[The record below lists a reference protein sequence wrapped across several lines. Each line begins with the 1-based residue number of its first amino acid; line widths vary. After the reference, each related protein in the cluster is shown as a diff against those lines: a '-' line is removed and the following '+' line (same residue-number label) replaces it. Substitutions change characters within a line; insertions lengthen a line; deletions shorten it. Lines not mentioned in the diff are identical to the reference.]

1 LNEARSHEE
10 KGRENEVERMVGW
23 RMREGGENGYGKGGI
38 KLGKPKNSRKIRSKP
53 LSHASYFFTISDSLL
68 IVEGC
73 HRLIALDNGG

>member
-1 LNEARSHEE
+1 MSLQENEARGERRGVGVDD
-10 KGRENEVERMVGW
+10 GR
-23 RMREGGENGYGKGGI
+23 GI
-38 KLGKPKNSRKIRSKP
+38 KQIKPKNSRKIRSKP